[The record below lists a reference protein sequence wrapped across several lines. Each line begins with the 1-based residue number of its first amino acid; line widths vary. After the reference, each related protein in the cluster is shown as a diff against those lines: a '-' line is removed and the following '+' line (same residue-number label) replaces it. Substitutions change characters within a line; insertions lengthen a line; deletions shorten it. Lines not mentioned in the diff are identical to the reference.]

1 MRICFPNP
9 PPKRSAL
16 STQHDLE
23 GVLRFES
30 DLYVAPAQFMI
41 CSLKPKGGQLSTSI
55 RSHLELQIRVHM
67 ALSCHAPIFLFA
79 KDEVCVR
86 LAKWVLPVGG
96 AFALWLVGSPSW
108 RCPEQAHQHQRRQL
122 VRYVVY
128 IGKIRWQRASDA
140 PKQQVPSKGQAG
152 ARQVPSR
159 YRGSNQPRRGG
170 AK

>member
-41 CSLKPKGGQLSTSI
+41 CYLFAQAQGEPAFHFHPLPSRVTDS
-55 RSHLELQIRVHM
+55 RSHGPFLYM
-67 ALSCHAPIFLFA
+67 PPFFLFA

-128 IGKIRWQRASDA
+128 IGKTRWQRASDA
-140 PKQQVPSKGQAG
+140 PKQQVPSKGQA
-152 ARQVPSR
+152 ALQLIFVDSTDFHR
-159 YRGSNQPRRGG
+159 
-170 AK
+170 